1 MNVVFPDAG
10 LVPILTKIVG
20 TGLIYNLYINDVTPG
35 VGSVL
40 GDFQIANWS
49 GYASVMVPAAAWSLQ
64 VVEGDVGKFQADA
77 ILFFNSSPGDR
88 VTYGYYVTD
97 SSGTNIVAAA
107 RFDLAPVTIRR
118 GDAYPVLPLLG
129 VYSGS
134 K

>member
-10 LVPILTKIVG
+10 LIPILVKIVG
-20 TGLIYNLYINDVTPG
+20 SGLIYNLFINDINPG
-35 VGSVL
+35 VESVL
-40 GDFQIANWS
+40 VDFQIANWS
-49 GYASVMVPAAAWSLQ
+49 GYASVTVPAAAWSLQ
-64 VVEGDVGKFQADA
+64 VVEGDVGKFQADP
-77 ILFFNSSPGDR
+77 ILFFNTSPGDR

-97 SSGTNIVAAA
+97 SSNTDIVAAA

-129 VYSGS
+129 LYSGS